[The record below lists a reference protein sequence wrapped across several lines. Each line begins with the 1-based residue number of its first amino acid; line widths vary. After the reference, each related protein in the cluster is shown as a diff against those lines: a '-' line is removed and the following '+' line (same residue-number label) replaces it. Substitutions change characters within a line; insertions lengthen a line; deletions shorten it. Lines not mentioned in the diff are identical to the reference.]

1 MSASPETYLPLDE
14 LIEMTPDLLSRVI
27 VSPNFNV
34 ISVTSREA
42 CSEQAASGIDE
53 VTSIVSSPSP
63 EHSFPCRL
71 PPEILAIIFLK
82 YKQQYEYCT
91 TWVPPWV
98 NISYVCQYWRN
109 VALNCANL
117 WIRLFFV
124 SSEWMDELLRRS
136 KTAPLTIHTDFYG
149 RESGLGQIRRSL
161 EKALGHMERIQDLRV
176 DCHRSTDVLDMIH
189 ARLTAAAPLLRSL
202 HLSTYEDGD
211 DLIICKD
218 MLPGAGL
225 RKLHLEVCL
234 VDWSSPIFNS
244 SGLVEL
250 SLSYVMNDAT
260 VECWDGLLLLLSQ
273 LPLLCQLCLDNIRS
287 PGYITFENSFIN
299 TQNTSKVRL
308 CQLEKLSLT
317 DPIPWVTALLARLEF
332 PRSTIV
338 QVKSDCDDPEDISMF
353 IPFMAGRFSSHLSLP
368 QSTPS
373 TLRSLRFHRSNLWD
387 ATWTVMWGTSNPE
400 NTNGTNHIS
409 PEEQNLD
416 SQFLLQIVF
425 TQMDQE
431 VSLGGIITLF
441 RALPLTHLNVITLHS
456 DIEGPFD
463 HRNPWMEVFWGAPE
477 LWIIKV
483 GYGCANMLI
492 YALQPRDGV
501 IFASTLTDIRFKDI
515 VFNRRKCRDEESH
528 GYGTGCLRC
537 LRNALASRAKAGIV
551 LQRLFLDNCPG
562 ILKRDITKLSKIVGR
577 VEWDTTEGR

>member
-1 MSASPETYLPLDE
+1 MTGQLAPLKQLAIQVGTGHLLQFRLWGLQSVSASPETYLLLDE

-42 CSEQAASGIDE
+42 CSEQAASGIGE

-71 PPEILAIIFLK
+71 PPEILAIIFLE

-98 NISYVCQYWRN
+98 NVSYVCRYWRN

-117 WIRLFFV
+117 WICLFFV

-149 RESGLGQIRRSL
+149 RESGLGQIRHSL
-161 EKALGHMERIQDLRV
+161 EKALGHMERIQDLWV
-176 DCHRSTDVLDMIH
+176 DCHCSTDVLDMIH

-202 HLSTYEDGD
+202 HLSMCEDGG

-218 MLPGAGL
+218 MLPGASL

-234 VDWSSPIFNS
+234 VDWSSPIFNG

-250 SLSYVMNDAT
+250 SLSCVMNDAT

-273 LPLLCQLCLDNIRS
+273 LPLLRQLCLNNIRS
-287 PGYITFENSFIN
+287 LMYITFEDSFIN
-299 TQNTSKVRL
+299 TQNTTKVRL
-308 CQLEKLSLT
+308 CQLEKLTLA
-317 DPIPWVTALLARLEF
+317 DPVPWVTALLARLEF

-338 QVKSDCDDPEDISMF
+338 QVESDCDDPEDTSMF
-353 IPFMAGRFSSHLSLP
+353 IPFVAGRFSSHLSPP
-368 QSTPS
+368 QSTPSPQS

-387 ATWTVMWGTSNPE
+387 ATWTVMCGTSNPA
-400 NTNGTNHIS
+400 NTNGTNHVS
-409 PEEQNLD
+409 LEEQNLD
-416 SQFLLQIVF
+416 SQFPLQVVF

-441 RALPLTHLNVITLHS
+441 RALPLMHLNAITLHS
-456 DIEGPFD
+456 DIEGPFN
-463 HRNPWMEVFWGAPE
+463 HRNPWTRYFGVHQS
-477 LWIIKV
+477 
-483 GYGCANMLI
+483 YGL
-492 YALQPRDGV
+492 
-501 IFASTLTDIRFKDI
+501 
-515 VFNRRKCRDEESH
+515 
-528 GYGTGCLRC
+528 
-537 LRNALASRAKAGIV
+537 SRWDMAVPICSSMHSNPVTV
-551 LQRLFLDNCPG
+551 LYLPLP
-562 ILKRDITKLSKIVGR
+562 
-577 VEWDTTEGR
+577 